1 MSPTAHGF
9 LLLNGSWSIFFHPTP
24 RIPSLSSRNKNAMTS
39 LSSFFKF
46 EQLGSTVKQ
55 EILAGVT
62 TFVTMAY
69 IIVVNPK
76 ILEAAG
82 MPFGA
87 SMVAT
92 IVSAS
97 FGTLLMGLYAN
108 RPFAIAPYMGEN
120 AFIAFTVVKVM
131 GYSWET
137 ALGAIFI
144 SGVVFAILTLLKI
157 RSWLAGAIPESL
169 KIGLTVGIGLFLSFI
184 GLNET
189 GIVRLGVEGAP
200 VHVGNFHQATVLLAI
215 LGFLLIGFLLI
226 RRING
231 AILIGILTITVI
243 GFVSGITPLP
253 DRWVSMPPDLS
264 PIFLRLDIAGALSWG
279 MFSVILT
286 IFVMA
291 FLDTL
296 GTLIALGVRAN
307 LLDERGNLPDIEKPM
322 MTDALST
329 VVASLLGT
337 TTTGAYIESAT
348 GIAAG
353 GKTGLTA
360 VVVAL
365 LFLLALFLAPFLS
378 AVPSFA
384 YGPSLIIVG
393 SMMIA
398 PIARLKFDDYTE
410 VFPVFS
416 IVVMMSF
423 TYNIGVGMTAGFLLY
438 PLFKILGGKV
448 NELKP
453 GLWVL
458 AALSLMFYVFYPY

>member
-1 MSPTAHGF
+1 M
-9 LLLNGSWSIFFHPTP
+9 I
-24 RIPSLSSRNKNAMTS
+24 SLST
-39 LSSFFKF
+39 FFKL
-46 EQLGSTVKQ
+46 EQLGSTIRQ
-55 EILAGVT
+55 EILAGLT

-144 SGVVFAILTLLKI
+144 SGIVFAILTLLKV
-157 RSWLAGAIPESL
+157 RSWLADAIPESL

-200 VHVGNFHQATVLLAI
+200 VHVGNFHQTTVLLAI

-226 RRING
+226 RRVNG
-231 AILIGILTITVI
+231 AILIGILTVTVI
-243 GFVSGITPLP
+243 GFVSGVTPLP

-264 PIFLRLDIAGALSWG
+264 PIFLKLDIVGALSWG
-279 MFSVILT
+279 LFSVILT

-307 LLDERGNLPDIEKPM
+307 LLDEKGNLPDIEKPM
-322 MTDALST
+322 MTDAVST

-365 LFLLALFLAPFLS
+365 LFLMALFLAPFLS

-393 SMMIA
+393 AMMIA
-398 PIARLKFDDYTE
+398 PITRLKFDDYSE
-410 VFPVFS
+410 VLPVFS

-423 TYNIGVGMTAGFLLY
+423 TYNIGIGMTAGFLLY
-438 PLFKILGGKV
+438 PLFKILGGRV
-448 NELKP
+448 SEVKP

>member
-1 MSPTAHGF
+1 
-9 LLLNGSWSIFFHPTP
+9 
-24 RIPSLSSRNKNAMTS
+24 MTS
-39 LSSFFKF
+39 LSSFFKL
-46 EQLGSTVKQ
+46 EQLGSTIRQ
-55 EILAGVT
+55 EILAGLT

-92 IVSAS
+92 IISAS
-97 FGTLLMGLYAN
+97 FGTLLMGVYAN

-144 SGVVFAILTLLKI
+144 SGIVFAILTLLKV
-157 RSWLAGAIPESL
+157 RSWLADAIPESL

-200 VHVGNFHQATVLLAI
+200 VHVGNFHQTTVLLAI
-215 LGFLLIGFLLI
+215 FGFLLIGFLLI
-226 RRING
+226 RRVNG
-231 AILIGILTITVI
+231 AILIGILTVTVI
-243 GFVSGITPLP
+243 GFVSGVTPLP
-253 DRWVSMPPDLS
+253 ERWVSMPPDLS
-264 PIFLRLDIAGALSWG
+264 PIFLKLDIAGALSWG
-279 MFSVILT
+279 LFSVILT

-307 LLDERGNLPDIEKPM
+307 LLDEKGNLPDIEKPM
-322 MTDALST
+322 MTDAVST

-365 LFLLALFLAPFLS
+365 LFLMALFLAPFLS

-393 SMMIA
+393 AMMIS
-398 PIARLKFDDYTE
+398 PITRLRFDDYSE
-410 VFPVFS
+410 VLPVFS

-448 NELKP
+448 DEVKP

>member
-1 MSPTAHGF
+1 
-9 LLLNGSWSIFFHPTP
+9 
-24 RIPSLSSRNKNAMTS
+24 MTS
-39 LSSFFKF
+39 LSSFFKLD
-46 EQLGSTVKQ
+46 QLGSTIRQ
-55 EILAGVT
+55 EILAGLT

-69 IIVVNPK
+69 IIIVNPK

-92 IVSAS
+92 IISAS

-120 AFIAFTVVKVM
+120 AFVAFTVVKVM
-131 GYSWET
+131 GYSWQT
-137 ALGAIFI
+137 ALGAIFV
-144 SGVVFAILTLLKI
+144 SGVVFAILTLVKV
-157 RSWLAGAIPESL
+157 RSWLADAIPESL
-169 KIGLTVGIGLFLSFI
+169 KIGLTVGIGMFLSFI

-215 LGFLLIGFLLI
+215 FGFLLIGFLLI

-231 AILIGILTITVI
+231 AILIGILAVTAM
-243 GFVSGITPLP
+243 GFISGVAPLP

-264 PIFLRLDIAGALSWG
+264 PIFLKLDIAGALSWG

-296 GTLIALGVRAN
+296 GTLIALGLRAN
-307 LLDERGNLPDIEKPM
+307 LLDKKGNLPDIERPM
-322 MTDALST
+322 MTDAVST
-329 VVASLLGT
+329 VVASLVGT

-353 GKTGLTA
+353 GKSGLTA
-360 VVVAL
+360 VVAAF
-365 LFLLALFLAPFLS
+365 LFLMALFFAPFLS

-393 SMMIA
+393 AMMIA
-398 PIARLKFDDYTE
+398 PITRLKFDDYSE
-410 VFPVFS
+410 VLPVFC
-416 IVVMMSF
+416 IIVMMSF
-423 TYNIGVGMTAGFLLY
+423 TYNIGIGMTAGFLLY
-438 PLFKILGGKV
+438 PLFKILSGRG
-448 NELKP
+448 NEVKP

-458 AALSLMFYVFYPY
+458 AALSLLFYVFYPY

>member
-1 MSPTAHGF
+1 
-9 LLLNGSWSIFFHPTP
+9 
-24 RIPSLSSRNKNAMTS
+24 MTS
-39 LSSFFKF
+39 LASFFKLD
-46 EQLGSTVKQ
+46 QHGSTVRQ
-55 EILAGVT
+55 EIIAGLT

-69 IIVVNPK
+69 IIIVNPK

-92 IVSAS
+92 ILSAS
-97 FGTLLMGLYAN
+97 FGTFLMGVYAN

-131 GYSWET
+131 GYSWQT
-137 ALGAIFI
+137 ALGAIFV
-144 SGVVFAILTLLKI
+144 SGVVFAILTLLKV
-157 RSWLAGAIPESL
+157 RSWLADAIPESL

-200 VHVGNFHQATVLLAI
+200 VHVGNFHQTTVLLAI

-226 RRING
+226 RRVNG
-231 AILIGILTITVI
+231 AILLGILTVTII
-243 GFVSGITPLP
+243 GFVLGVTPLP
-253 DRWVSMPPDLS
+253 ERLVSLPPDLG
-264 PIFLRLDIAGALSWG
+264 PIFLQLDIAGALSWG
-279 MFSVILT
+279 LFSVILT

-296 GTLIALGVRAN
+296 GTLIALALRAN

-322 MTDALST
+322 MADALST
-329 VVASLLGT
+329 IVASLFGT

-365 LFLLALFLAPFLS
+365 LFLLALFFAPFLS
-378 AVPSFA
+378 AIPAFA

-393 SMMIA
+393 AMMIA
-398 PIARLKFDDYTE
+398 PITRLKFEDYSE
-410 VFPVFS
+410 ILPVFC
-416 IVVMMSF
+416 IIIMMSF
-423 TYNIGVGMTAGFLLY
+423 TYNIGIGMTVGFVLY
-438 PLFKILGGKV
+438 PLFKVLGKKV
-448 NELKP
+448 AEVKP

-458 AALSLMFYVFYPY
+458 AVLSLLFYIFYPY